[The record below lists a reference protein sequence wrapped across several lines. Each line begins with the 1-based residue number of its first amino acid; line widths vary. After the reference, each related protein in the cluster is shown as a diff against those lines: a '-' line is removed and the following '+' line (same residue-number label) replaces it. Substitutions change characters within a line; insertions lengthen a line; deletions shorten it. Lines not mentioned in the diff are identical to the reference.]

1 MDKTATPAR
10 ASVAAWIAIGLIVV
24 VFAIYAQVGAH
35 EFLILDDDQYVT
47 DNGHVR
53 QGLTLD
59 GVRWAL
65 ASFHAANWHPLT
77 WISHMLD
84 VELFGLDPGA
94 HHLVGVT
101 LHALCAV
108 LLFLALRTM
117 TGATW
122 RSACVAALFAVHPLR
137 VESVAWVAERK
148 DLLAGLFWM
157 TTLWAYAAY
166 VRRPDTRRYTLV
178 LVSFVLGLMSKP
190 MLVTLPFVLLLL
202 DIWPLERRDRPRL
215 LEKLPLFALATASSV
230 VTVIAQ
236 RAGGSVSSVESVPFA
251 MRLANAVASYG
262 TYLWKTLLPLEL
274 AYFYPH
280 PAGASNIPT
289 SFRVVTIGSAALLAL
304 ASYFVYR
311 RRDRPWL
318 AVGWLWFLG
327 TLVPVIGLFQVGAQA
342 HADRYTYLPLIG
354 IYIAAVW
361 GLAELTDRQPGLT
374 PVVKLGA
381 PIVLVVLSFLTWHQV
396 STWKDSR
403 TLFEQAIAVTRD
415 NHVAHTHLGTVLNVA
430 GDLPGA
436 EAQYREALR
445 IEPDYADAHSAL
457 GIVFGKRGDLSQA
470 ARHFEQAVAAAP
482 RHADAHYNLGLV
494 LRSRGDL
501 DGAQT
506 RFREALRLRPGFV
519 RAWFGLGQIR
529 ETRGDRAGALDSYRR
544 ALAINPAYEPAA
556 AALQRLQ

>member
-1 MDKTATPAR
+1 MGKTDTPAR
-10 ASVAAWIAIGLIVV
+10 NSVAAWIAIGLIVV
-24 VFAIYAQVGAH
+24 VFAIYAQVGTH

-59 GVRWAL
+59 GVRWAFT
-65 ASFHAANWHPLT
+65 SFHAANWHPLT

-84 VELFGLDPGA
+84 VELFGLEPGA
-94 HHLVGVT
+94 HHLVGVA

-108 LLFLALRTM
+108 LLFLAFRAM

-122 RSACVAALFAVHPLR
+122 RSAAVAALFALHPLR
-137 VESVAWVAERK
+137 AESVAWVAERK
-148 DLLAGLFWM
+148 DLLSGLFWM
-157 TTLWAYAAY
+157 TTLWAYSAY
-166 VRRPDTRRYTLV
+166 VRRPDARRYALV
-178 LVSFVLGLMSKP
+178 LISFLLGLMSKP
-190 MLVTLPFVLLLL
+190 ILVTLPFVLLLL
-202 DIWPLERRDRPRL
+202 DVWPLQRRDRPRL
-215 LEKLPLFALATASSV
+215 LEKLPLFALAAASGV

-280 PAGASNIPT
+280 PAGATTVPP
-289 SFRVVTIGSAALLAL
+289 SFWIVTTGSAALLAL
-304 ASYFVYR
+304 VTYLAYR
-311 RRDRPWL
+311 GRARPFL
-318 AVGWLWFLG
+318 VVGWLWFLG

-342 HADRYTYLPLIG
+342 LADRYTYLPLIG
-354 IYIAAVW
+354 VYIGAVW

-374 PVVKLGA
+374 PIVKIGA
-381 PIVLVVLSFLTWHQV
+381 PVVLVVLSLLSWHQV

-403 TLFEQAIAVTRD
+403 TLFEHAIEVTPN
-415 NHVAHTHLGTVLNVA
+415 NHVAHTHLGTLLNVA
-430 GDLPGA
+430 GDLAGA
-436 EAQYREALR
+436 ETQYREALR

-457 GIVFGKRGDLSQA
+457 GIVFGKRGNLVQA

-482 RHADAHYNLGLV
+482 QHADAHYNLGLV

-501 DGAQT
+501 GGAET
-506 RFREALRLRPGFV
+506 RFREAIRLRPGFA
-519 RAWFGLGQIR
+519 RAWFGLGQIL
-529 ETRGDRAGALDSYRR
+529 ENRGDRPGAVESYRR
-544 ALAINPAYEPAA
+544 AVAINPAYESAA
-556 AALQRLQ
+556 TALQRLQ